1 MSRLDK
7 ERAGAGESLP
17 AALAPTVAPVNKG
30 AFGVAVGC
38 VSGIPVFLLTAFHLL
53 LNPVGGLQLELLS
66 QYFYGYDVT
75 WVGAIVGL
83 AWGWL
88 FGFIGGWAR
97 GASPQLPDGCLD
109 SYGEGSGGAV
119 AGTRLSRPTLGSW
132 HSNRTKK
139 SCAAP
144 CSA

>member
-88 FGFIGGWAR
+88 FGFIGGWVAALLR
-97 GASPQLPDGCLD
+97 NFLTAVWILTVKGRAELSQGRDFLDQL
-109 SYGEGSGGAV
+109 
-119 AGTRLSRPTLGSW
+119 
-132 HSNRTKK
+132 
-139 SCAAP
+139 
-144 CSA
+144 

>member
-7 ERAGAGESLP
+7 ERAWAGGSLP
-17 AALAPTVAPVNKG
+17 ATLAPTVAPMNKG

-88 FGFIGGWAR
+88 FGFIGGWVAALLR
-97 GASPQLPDGCLD
+97 NFLTAVWILTVKGRAELSQGRDFLDQL
-109 SYGEGSGGAV
+109 
-119 AGTRLSRPTLGSW
+119 
-132 HSNRTKK
+132 
-139 SCAAP
+139 
-144 CSA
+144 